1 MITPAVYALRDR
13 LGLPGM
19 AVLQFAFGP
28 PRNNPHLPENHR
40 RNLVVYTGT
49 HDTDTTVGWW
59 EWIPRRMRRSSGL
72 DPAEPNWS
80 LIRTALGSR
89 AAVAILPAQDV
100 LGLDNSARMNMP
112 GTTGPHNW
120 TWRLEPGQL
129 TDELAARL
137 RDETRA
143 ASRLP
148 RP

>member
-1 MITPAVYALRDR
+1 
-13 LGLPGM
+13 
-19 AVLQFAFGP
+19 
-28 PRNNPHLPENHR
+28 
-40 RNLVVYTGT
+40 
-49 HDTDTTVGWW
+49 
-59 EWIPRRMRRSSGL
+59 MRRSSGL